1 MINDSLALSWKY
13 VIDFWMTKLSK
24 LNSIKLKIIY
34 YKLIELT
41 WEMKNK

>member
-34 YKLIELT
+34 KLLELT